1 MAESI
6 TIARPYAQAV
16 YAIAKEK
23 GKEKDWAKWLEKL
36 SAIAQNAEVL
46 SVIKNPL
53 VPKKDVV
60 SLLYSIL
67 NEKIEKNTAL
77 TVGNLLY
84 LMAENGRLPLLP
96 EVFALFRQYLA
107 EAAGE
112 KEAVIYSA
120 FPLDDKEV
128 AALLKE
134 VAPHF
139 GNLHLTGRVVVD
151 ESLIGGVRICVGDK
165 VLDMSVRSQLDQM
178 AVALSN

>member
-1 MAESI
+1 MAEST

-16 YAIAKEK
+16 YSIACDK

-36 SAIAQNAEVL
+36 SFIAQNAEVL
-46 SVIKNPL
+46 RVIKNPL
-53 VPKKDVV
+53 IPKKDVV
-60 SLLYSIL
+60 SLIYSIL
-67 NEKIEKNTAL
+67 DEKIEKNTAL

-96 EVFALFRQYLA
+96 EVFALFRQYWA
-107 EAAGE
+107 AAAGE

-120 FPLDDKEV
+120 FPLDDKQIV
-128 AALLKE
+128 ALLKE
-134 VAPHF
+134 VAPRF
-139 GNLHLTGRVVVD
+139 GSVQLVGRVVVD
-151 ESLIGGVRICVGDK
+151 ESLIGGVRVCVGDK